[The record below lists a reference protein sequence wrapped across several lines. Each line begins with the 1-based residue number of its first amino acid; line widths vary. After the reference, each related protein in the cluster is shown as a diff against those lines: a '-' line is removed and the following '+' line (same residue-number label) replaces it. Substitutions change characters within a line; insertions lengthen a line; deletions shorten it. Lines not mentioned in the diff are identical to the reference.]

1 MRQAEVQSLFLQRFG
16 QIYPQFRFR
25 GIRRFPD
32 RSYSPY
38 AFALRIAAGK
48 AGREVDLLC
57 IVLTDGH
64 PEEVRHFIRLVHE
77 AQPLPENPIETL
89 PTLVAPFF
97 SEEAQALCREA
108 ALGYFDLAG
117 NAGIET
123 QNLWAAFS
131 GKPNVLVRKR
141 QVSSPY
147 AGKGERVVRR
157 LLLEPGR
164 AWTMRSL
171 AQAAQVS
178 LGLCSMVTTA
188 LAESGAVTK
197 DQRGLQ
203 TVDMPVLLEAWAE
216 VYDLRA
222 SPLRT
227 YRAWDDSS
235 RLERMLAGLK
245 GELAEQYALTLWSGA
260 HRLLNDGQ
268 LAQHVALYW
277 AGEPEALAEA
287 LGLTPGMGR
296 TLVFVFEPYDES
308 LLWGRTRTAQG
319 QMIVHPLQLYLDL
332 GSGDDQELRL
342 AQRVRERL
350 VGF

>member
-1 MRQAEVQSLFLQRFG
+1 MQQRRIPWQDPVTGSEAVPLRQAEVQSLFLQRFG
-16 QIYPQFRFR
+16 EIYPQFRFR

-48 AGREVDLLC
+48 ASREVDLLC

-64 PEEVRHFIRLVHE
+64 PEEVHRFIGLVGE
-77 AQPLPENPIETL
+77 NNPLPESPTEAL

-97 SEEAQALCREA
+97 SEESQAICRETG
-108 ALGYFDLAG
+108 LGYFDLAG
-117 NAGIET
+117 NGGIET
-123 QNLWAAFS
+123 EHLWAAFS

-171 AQAAQVS
+171 AQASRVS

-188 LAESGAVTK
+188 LADSGALGK
-197 DQRGLQ
+197 DRHGLQ
-203 TVDMPVLLEAWAE
+203 NIDMTALLDAWAE
-216 VYDLRA
+216 VYDLRTSA
-222 SPLRT
+222 LRT

-235 RLERMLAGLK
+235 RLERQLAGLK
-245 GELAEQYALTLWSGA
+245 GEQAEQYALTLWSGA
-260 HRLLNDGQ
+260 HRLLNDGL

-277 AGEPEALAEA
+277 SGDPAALAET
-287 LGLTPGMGR
+287 LGLSPRDRPHAGIC
-296 TLVFVFEPYDES
+296 V
-308 LLWGRTRTAQG
+308 
-319 QMIVHPLQLYLDL
+319 
-332 GSGDDQELRL
+332 
-342 AQRVRERL
+342 
-350 VGF
+350 